1 MTMTIGLK
9 KPTTLTFDQALE
21 RLPELLKTEGF
32 GVLTRIDI
40 KDTLKQKID
49 VDFRRYTVLGA
60 CNPKLA
66 HQALS
71 KDLGFGVLI
80 PCNVV
85 VWEGD
90 DGKAVV
96 NAVDPLQTVAGSDPA
111 LKTLAEDIR
120 ARLSRVIAQ
129 L

>member
-1 MTMTIGLK
+1 MDIGMK
-9 KPTTLTFDQALE
+9 KNTSLSFDQALE

-32 GVLTRIDI
+32 GVLTRIDV
-40 KDTLKQKID
+40 KDTLKQKLD
-49 VDFRRYTVLGA
+49 VNFRRYTILGA

-66 HQALS
+66 HQALGQE
-71 KDLGFGVLI
+71 LGFGVMM

-96 NAVDPLQTVAGSDPA
+96 TAVDPMQTVAAGAQTMRP
-111 LKTLAEDIR
+111 LVEEIR
-120 ARLSRVIAQ
+120 TRLSRVIAQ
-129 L
+129 V

>member
-1 MTMTIGLK
+1 MDIGLK
-9 KPTTLTFDQALE
+9 KNTALGFDQALE

-32 GVLTRIDI
+32 GVLTRIDV
-40 KDTLKQKID
+40 KDTLKQKLD
-49 VDFRRYTVLGA
+49 VDFRRYTILGA

-66 HQALS
+66 HQALG
-71 KDLGFGVLI
+71 KELGFGVLM

-96 NAVDPLQTVAGSDPA
+96 TVVDPLQTVAAQSDGMRPFV
-111 LKTLAEDIR
+111 EEIR
-120 ARLSRVIAQ
+120 SKLSRVLAQ
-129 L
+129 V

>member
-1 MTMTIGLK
+1 MNIGMK
-9 KPTTLTFDQALE
+9 NSTTLTFDQALE
-21 RLPELLKTEGF
+21 KVPELLKTEGF
-32 GVLTRIDI
+32 GVLTRIDV

-49 VDFRRYTVLGA
+49 VNFRRYTILGA

-66 HQALS
+66 HQALGQE
-71 KDLGFGVLI
+71 LGFGVLM

-96 NAVDPLQTVAGSDPA
+96 TAVDPLQTVA
-111 LKTLAEDIR
+111 AEAQGMRPLVDEIR
-120 ARLSRVIAQ
+120 ARLSRVMEQ
-129 L
+129 V